1 MFGFVRLIGLRMK
14 TIAVVE
20 LDYGRKLEVAGGPD
34 TPTFNQATR
43 IARDMGGNEYDAAAL
58 FMMVDGVGA
67 VRRDVTSDDRMA
79 HIAAVYQRNRS
90 RMARADL
97 TEEAL
102 GRAVG
107 GGEL

>member
-20 LDYGRKLEVAGGPD
+20 LDYGRKLEVAGGLD
-34 TPTFNQATR
+34 TPTFNRATR
-43 IARDMGGNEYDAAAL
+43 IARDIGGNEYDAAAL
-58 FMMVDGVGA
+58 FMMVDRVGA
-67 VRRDVTSDDRMA
+67 VRRAAADDDGIVR
-79 HIAAVYQRNRS
+79 IAAVYQRNRP

-102 GRAVG
+102 GLALSG
-107 GGEL
+107 AEL